1 MGDPAS
7 RSAEH
12 NPCEIAVLGKR
23 LLGGNQEDYYILR
36 EVVVQNRA
44 ALKFQG
50 LASESPDR

>member
-23 LLGGNQEDYYILR
+23 LPGGNQEDYYILR